1 MNIIPIFYD
10 FTNIFN
16 EKMSTN
22 INCTNINQ
30 LNLKQKII
38 ETGDNFT
45 AKLYEDYLSYG

>member
-22 INCTNINQ
+22 INQI
-30 LNLKQKII
+30 LIK
-38 ETGDNFT
+38 
-45 AKLYEDYLSYG
+45 Y

>member
-22 INCTNINQ
+22 INP
-30 LNLKQKII
+30 LNLEKK
-38 ETGDNFT
+38 
-45 AKLYEDYLSYG
+45 

>member
-16 EKMSTN
+16 EKMS
-22 INCTNINQ
+22 TNINQ

>member
-1 MNIIPIFYD
+1 MNIISIFYD

-22 INCTNINQ
+22 INL
-30 LNLKQKII
+30 LNLEQKII
-38 ETGDNFT
+38 EIGNNFT

>member
-22 INCTNINQ
+22 INP

-38 ETGDNFT
+38 ETGNNFT
-45 AKLYEDYLSYG
+45 AKLYEDYLSYS

>member
-1 MNIIPIFYD
+1 MNILPIFYD

-16 EKMSTN
+16 EKMS
-22 INCTNINQ
+22 TNINQ